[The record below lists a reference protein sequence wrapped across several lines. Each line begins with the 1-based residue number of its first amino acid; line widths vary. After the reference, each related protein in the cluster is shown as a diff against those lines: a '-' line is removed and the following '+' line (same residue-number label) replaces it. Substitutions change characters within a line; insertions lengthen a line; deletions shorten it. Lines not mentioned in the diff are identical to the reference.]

1 MRYRPGI
8 RSYFIIVFI
17 VIFGMSIIFINNY
30 FLNQQEEIKNSYEN
44 IDASKLINELR
55 LDTSQDSLL
64 AKELHNNIN
73 TLKAQTKTTLI
84 KVKSYSWMIISLI
97 AFTAFFFFIFLIM
110 KFSKPIIELQKAT
123 ELIQRG
129 FYDIN
134 LPEKGIWE
142 LKELKKSFNTMSKE
156 LTNTQEKLVE
166 SEKQAIWKDLSR
178 ALAHEIKNPL
188 TPIQLTLQ
196 RLEEKYDD
204 KEKFYA
210 YFPQATE
217 VIHNE
222 IQNLLSIS
230 RNFSTFAKLVVPQ
243 KSAFS
248 PKETLLNII
257 ESYSSDFQINT
268 AFNTDK
274 LAHFDQDHF
283 YQIITNLL
291 QNAIDASQRKTP
303 IDVSLKEEHNLLI
316 VCIEDYG
323 IGIEREDISRI
334 YNPYFTKKTN
344 GSGIGLALVKKF
356 IEANGSTIF
365 VNSQVGIGT
374 KFRFSMEIYNEN
386 SDIR

>member
-8 RSYFIIVFI
+8 RSYFIIVFV
-17 VIFGMSIIFINNY
+17 VIFGMSIVFINNY
-30 FLNQQEEIKNSYEN
+30 FINQQEEIKNSHEN
-44 IDASKLINELR
+44 IDVSKLINTLKLE
-55 LDTSQDSLL
+55 TSQDSLL
-64 AKELHNNIN
+64 AKDLHNNIN

-374 KFRFSMEIYNEN
+374 KFRFSMEIYNED
-386 SDIR
+386 SDI